1 MKNSV
6 FILWLEGVNPA
17 RLSEVPSLS
26 TLAKEG
32 VDIQLAPSPLA
43 EKKVCYYQTL
53 TGMGSGKFGRFDAV
67 RPEKYSVLEDASMPE
82 GAIGRL
88 LPDVLRSRKLSTTFL
103 EAKELTELEPLS
115 NQAYDC
121 LIVRFAAGNLDAV
134 SIDALVQRCSTL
146 VPSEGH
152 LLVLTDVWCQESATF
167 VNIND
172 FLVDIGLLEV
182 KEPRQQSTIVWP
194 ETLAFGLGTG
204 QLWINLQGREVQGNV
219 RSGNEYQQVRDVL
232 INELTNNWRDPQ
244 TGSSIVEQVLKK
256 EEAYSGA
263 YLFNAPD
270 LVVVYRPGY
279 APSPKAVAL
288 DFDGVSV
295 SNSES
300 ESITPAI
307 APMARLIGSGPHLA
321 HGLTEK
327 AALVDVMP
335 SVMYLLEQPII
346 MDVDGNVISSMFT
359 PAYLQQTPIHRIDS
373 DDDLLSDEEEGMIVD
388 RLRDLGYLG

>member
-17 RLSEVPSLS
+17 LLSEIPFLS
-26 TLAKEG
+26 KLAKEG
-32 VDIQLAPSPLA
+32 VDIHLTPSPLV
-43 EKKVCYYQTL
+43 EKSVCYYQTL
-53 TGMGSGKFGRFDAV
+53 TGMGSGKFGRFDGV
-67 RPEKYSVLEDASMPE
+67 RPEKYSVLEDASIPE
-82 GAIGRL
+82 GALGRL
-88 LPDVLRSRKLSTTFL
+88 LPDVLRSRKLSATFL
-103 EAKELTELEPLS
+103 EAKELNELEPLS

-121 LIVRFAAGNLDAV
+121 LIVRFAASNLHSE

-152 LLVLTDVWCQESATF
+152 LFVLTDVWCQAPAKF

-182 KEPRQQSTIVWP
+182 KEPRQRIDIVWP
-194 ETLAFGLGTG
+194 ETLAYGLGTG

-219 RSGNEYQQVRDVL
+219 HSGNEYQQVRDVL
-232 INELTNNWRDPQ
+232 IKELSNNWRDPQ
-244 TGSSIVEQVLKK
+244 NGNPIVEQVLKK

-288 DFDGVSV
+288 EFDGVSV
-295 SNSES
+295 SGSES
-300 ESITPAI
+300 NTPAS
-307 APMARLIGSGPHLA
+307 APSARLIGFGPHLA

-335 SVMYLLEQPII
+335 SIMYLLKQPII

>member
-17 RLSEVPSLS
+17 LLSEIPFLS
-26 TLAKEG
+26 KLAKEG
-32 VDIQLAPSPLA
+32 VDIHLTPSPLV
-43 EKKVCYYQTL
+43 EQSVCYYQTL

-67 RPEKYSVLEDASMPE
+67 RPEKYSVLEDASIPE
-82 GAIGRL
+82 GSLGRL
-88 LPDVLRSRKLSTTFL
+88 LPDILRSRKLSATFL
-103 EAKELTELEPLS
+103 EAKELNELEPLS

-121 LIVRFAAGNLDAV
+121 LIVRFAASNLNSE

-146 VPSEGH
+146 VPSGGH
-152 LLVLTDVWCQESATF
+152 LFALTDAWCQAPAKF

-172 FLVDIGLLEV
+172 FLVDLGLLEV
-182 KEPRQQSTIVWP
+182 KEPRQHSTIVWP
-194 ETLAFGLGTG
+194 ETLAYGLGTG

-219 RSGNEYQQVRDVL
+219 HSGNEYQQVRDVL

-244 TGSSIVEQVLKK
+244 NGSPIVEQVLKK

-270 LVVVYRPGY
+270 LVVVYRPDY
-279 APSPKAVAL
+279 APSPKAIVL

-300 ESITPAI
+300 I
-307 APMARLIGSGPHLA
+307 APALAPSARLIGFGPHLA
-321 HGLTEK
+321 HGLAEK

-335 SVMYLLEQPII
+335 SVMYLLDQPIT

-373 DDDLLSDEEEGMIVD
+373 EVDLLSDEEEGMIVD